1 MDDTLLDGVTAMT
14 AAWQVV
20 CDDAARSVGC
30 DAERLR
36 LAIRSEGAKFW
47 EDEAAVGHWRLDLEG
62 ARVVVVERALKSE
75 GLDPS
80 LGRQIALRY
89 ARQHRENLQLFEDA
103 VQTLECLRSAG
114 YKLGLLTNG
123 PKAMQR
129 DKIERFGIE
138 PYFDVIVI
146 EGEFGDGKP
155 HERVFH
161 HALDVTGATPDAA
174 WHVGD
179 NLYADIGGAKAAGLQ
194 AVWITRDRL
203 TMKERTPAVPDRV
216 IGHLPELCQALGV

>member
-20 CDDAARSVGC
+20 CNDTAGRVGC

-36 LAIRSEGAKFW
+36 LAIRREGAKFW

-62 ARVVVVERALKSE
+62 ARKVVVERALAAE
-75 GLDPS
+75 GIDAA
-80 LGRQIALRY
+80 LGGEMAARY
-89 ARQHRENLQLFEDA
+89 TSQHRENLHPFEDA
-103 VQTLECLRSAG
+103 IQTLECLRSAG

-129 DKIERFGIE
+129 DKIERFGFE

-155 HERVFH
+155 HKRVFH
-161 HALDVTGATPDAA
+161 HALEVTGAAANAA

-179 NLYADIGGAKAAGLQ
+179 NLYADVGGAKAAGLE
-194 AVWITRDRL
+194 AIWITRERL
-203 TMKERTPAVPDRV
+203 TLKEGAQTMPDR
-216 IGHLPELCQALGV
+216 IISHLPELCTALGV